1 MTTKELIFFSSF
13 EKSKRSS
20 IKKISNKQFINLPWH
35 MHCIIVHPLMHYFF
49 YLYETDLIYNDLNLE
64 DIFQFVTKNVKIS
77 FFANLTF
84 LLVSICTQMICV
96 CFGIH
101 TIYDI
106 LTFSFPRTKFVEV
119 VGANGLSPV
128 GWVGL
133 RIEVRVPCTR
143 WESVGGGCGNLGGS
157 CNVWWRCYGRSTAC
171 HVLHRGGRAVQR
183 GAKKQN
189 GKLIINPF

>member
-77 FFANLTF
+77 FFCKFDIFARFNMY
-84 LLVSICTQMICV
+84 SNDMCNCV

-128 GWVGL
+128 GWVRSWSESAGT
-133 RIEVRVPCTR
+133 RIQR
-143 WESVGGGCGNLGGS
+143 
-157 CNVWWRCYGRSTAC
+157 
-171 HVLHRGGRAVQR
+171 RGER
-183 GAKKQN
+183 GIVYKYNIWDA
-189 GKLIINPF
+189 

>member
-1 MTTKELIFFSSF
+1 
-13 EKSKRSS
+13 
-20 IKKISNKQFINLPWH
+20 

-64 DIFQFVTKNVKIS
+64 DIFQFVAKNVKIS
-77 FFANLTF
+77 FFCKFDIFARFN
-84 LLVSICTQMICV
+84 TQMICV
-96 CFGIH
+96 C

-119 VGANGLSPV
+119 VGADGLPPV

-143 WESVGGGCGNLGGS
+143 
-157 CNVWWRCYGRSTAC
+157 R
-171 HVLHRGGRAVQR
+171 
-183 GAKKQN
+183 K
-189 GKLIINPF
+189 